1 MLADFA
7 ALSLDE
13 LTAEIESMLR
23 NKRDDER
30 ARADRFAPT
39 TSSPATAGP
48 SRDASGDFIPLDR
61 AVAGALST
69 ATRSGQVTPSPA
81 DTAARGDLLTESA

>member
-23 NKRDDER
+23 NKRDTER
-30 ARADRFAPT
+30 ARAVRFART

-48 SRDASGDFIPLDR
+48 SRDAAGDFIPLDR
-61 AVAGALST
+61 AVAGTPST

-81 DTAARGDLLTESA
+81 DTAARGDLLKEPA

>member
-23 NKRDDER
+23 NKRDAEC
-30 ARADRFAPT
+30 ARADRFART

-48 SRDASGDFIPLDR
+48 SRDAAGDFIPLDR
-61 AVAGALST
+61 AVAGTPST

-81 DTAARGDLLTESA
+81 DTAARGDLLKEPA

>member
-23 NKRDDER
+23 NKRDTER
-30 ARADRFAPT
+30 ARADRFACT
-39 TSSPATAGP
+39 TSSPAMAGP
-48 SRDASGDFIPLDR
+48 SRDAAGDFIPLDR
-61 AVAGALST
+61 AVAGTPST

-81 DTAARGDLLTESA
+81 DTAARGDLIEQGA

>member
-23 NKRDDER
+23 NKRDTER
-30 ARADRFAPT
+30 ARADRFART

-48 SRDASGDFIPLDR
+48 SRDAAGDFIPLDR
-61 AVAGALST
+61 AVAGT
-69 ATRSGQVTPSPA
+69 
-81 DTAARGDLLTESA
+81 LLPTEKQQ

>member
-7 ALSLDE
+7 SLSLDE

-23 NKRDDER
+23 NKRNAER

-39 TSSPATAGP
+39 TSTPATAGP
-48 SRDASGDFIPLDR
+48 SRDAAGDFIPLDR
-61 AVAGALST
+61 AVAGTSST
-69 ATRSGQVTPSPA
+69 TTRSGQVTPSPA
-81 DTAARGDLLTESA
+81 DTAVRGFYSEEIA

>member
-7 ALSLDE
+7 SLSLDE

-23 NKRDDER
+23 NKRDTER

-39 TSSPATAGP
+39 TSTPATAGP
-48 SRDASGDFIPLDR
+48 SRDAAGDFIPLNR
-61 AVAGALST
+61 AVAGTPST

-81 DTAARGDLLTESA
+81 DTAVRGFYSEEIA